1 MKEFTIEGKTYF
13 LKNPT
18 NNSVLESEANMYSAR
33 VFAKLVK
40 AKDDDG
46 EHMYIMRSQL
56 EDFLK
61 SVGVYSQDELNSI
74 MELNKEIGELE
85 AKIKNGGDL
94 KEGTE
99 AAIKLKN
106 LRLSLLILLTR
117 KFEYDKYTV
126 EHNVENAKFDFLI
139 TKCILNEEKKPVFES
154 VDDYKENEELRVDMR
169 PMIEALAE
177 MTSSFDSQFEEKLPE
192 NQFLKKYKLCDDQFN
207 VLEEDKTEQ
216 VENPESPVGEF
227 TEKKKPVRKRTT
239 KK

>member
-74 MELNKEIGELE
+74 MEINKEIGELE

-216 VENPESPVGEF
+216 AENPESPVGEF